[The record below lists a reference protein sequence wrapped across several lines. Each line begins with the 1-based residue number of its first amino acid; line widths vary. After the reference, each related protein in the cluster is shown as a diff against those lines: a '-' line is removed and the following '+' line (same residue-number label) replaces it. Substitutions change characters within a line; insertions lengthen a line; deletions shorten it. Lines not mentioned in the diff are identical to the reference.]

1 MDWHWLR
8 LVAHLA
14 PVVLSLIPGA
24 APLAPI
30 VATAIQ
36 TAEALPGAT
45 DVEKLRHAQT
55 FVVAGA
61 AATNVIAG
69 HQLIDPALAQQVAA
83 SAISTIVDTVNMIHL
98 AHAPAA
104 AGV

>member
-1 MDWHWLR
+1 MNWHWLR
-8 LVAHLA
+8 LVASVA
-14 PVVLSLIPGA
+14 PVVLSCIPGA

-45 DVEKLRHAQT
+45 RDQKLSHAAQL
-55 FVVAGA
+55 VGIGA
-61 AATNVIAG
+61 EATNALAG
-69 HQLIDPALAQQVAA
+69 HEVIPVDVAA
-83 SAISTIVDTVNMIHL
+83 HVARVAISTIVDTANRIHA

-104 AGV
+104 LG